1 MKITCTQADLSRALR
16 AVARAVGNGKTHPIL
31 SGVLLNADGGSLQLT
46 TYDLSIGI
54 QTSIDA
60 AVATPGAAVV
70 PHRLL
75 ADITGHLDG
84 DSAISMTLDGDRI
97 ALATAGGSYSLSAAS
112 ADDFPGLPAVAAADG
127 AVIDLAAPLAAVI
140 VAASNDEAKQVLT
153 GIHLVSD
160 GTELRMEATDGHR
173 LAVRTIAAKAPVM
186 DVVIPSRAMAQ
197 VRHPASFAVDGGHV
211 AIQLDT
217 ATRMVTRTLDGT
229 YPKVQQLIPPTFK
242 TLATCNREAL
252 LAALER
258 IACVSANDIVRL
270 TVQDG
275 AIQVSAES
283 ETSSGAES
291 VACDGKLPRLAVNVH
306 YLMDGLKGFTDTD
319 ITIQANTS
327 TTPVVIGQTYLVMPV
342 QIRDH

>member
-1 MKITCTQADLSRALR
+1 MKITCTQSDLSRALR

-31 SGVLLNADGGSLQLT
+31 SGVMLRADGGSLQLT
-46 TYDLSIGI
+46 AYDLSIGI

-60 AVATPGAAVV
+60 MVDTAGATVV

-75 ADITGHLDG
+75 ADITGRLDAA
-84 DSAISMTLDGDRI
+84 SVVSLTVDGDRV

-127 AVIDLAAPLAAVI
+127 AVIDLAAPLAAVL
-140 VAASNDEAKQVLT
+140 VAASTDESKQVLT

-160 GTELRMEATDGHR
+160 GKELRIEATDGHR
-173 LAVRTIAAKAPVM
+173 LASRTLTCNAPDM
-186 DVVIPSRAMAQ
+186 DVVIPARAMSQ
-197 VRHPASFAVDGGHV
+197 VRNPASFAVDGGHV

-217 ATRMVTRTLDGT
+217 ATRMITRTLDGT
-229 YPKVQQLIPPTFK
+229 YPHVQQLIPATFK

-258 IACVSANDIVRL
+258 IACVSPNDIVRL
-270 TVQDG
+270 TVKAG
-275 AIQVSAES
+275 AIEVTAES

-291 VACDGKLPRLAVNVH
+291 VACDGKLPQLAINVH
-306 YLMDGLKGFTDTD
+306 YLVDGLKGFTDTD

-327 TTPVVIGQTYLVMPV
+327 TSPVVIGQTYLVMPV
-342 QIRDH
+342 QVRE